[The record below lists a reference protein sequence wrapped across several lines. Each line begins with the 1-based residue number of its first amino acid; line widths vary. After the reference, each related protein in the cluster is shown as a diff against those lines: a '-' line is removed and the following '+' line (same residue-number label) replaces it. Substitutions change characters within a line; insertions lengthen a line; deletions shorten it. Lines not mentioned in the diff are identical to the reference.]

1 MTDAARKALI
11 LPSAINVDAL
21 EKSLS
26 ELALGKTAAKPA
38 VVEKKEKKKGP
49 AAAPVVVQV
58 AEHPFARVDLRVGRI
73 INVERHPNADR
84 LYIETVDLG
93 EPEPRT
99 VVSGLVEHVPIEE
112 LANRMCVFVCNL
124 KPATLCKTLSSAMLL
139 VAKDAEGMLEPL
151 IVPEGA
157 KPGDRISI
165 EGVTPQPDAVIKP
178 KEDTWEKVRVD
189 LVMKDGVAHYTDK
202 PLLVSAS
209 GHITSNK
216 VPTGTIS

>member
-21 EKSLS
+21 EKSLA
-26 ELALGKTAAKPA
+26 ELSLGKPLAKPVA
-38 VVEKKEKKKGP
+38 PVQKKDKKKGT
-49 AAAPVVVQV
+49 APVAVVQL

-99 VVSGLVEHVPIEE
+99 VVSGLVEHVPIED

-139 VAKDAEGMLEPL
+139 VAKDADGLLEPL
-151 IVPEGA
+151 VVPEGA
-157 KPGDRISI
+157 KPGDRIFI
-165 EGVTPQPDAVIKP
+165 EGVVPQPDAVIKP

-189 LVMKDGVAHYTDK
+189 LAMKDGVAHYTGM
-202 PLLVSAS
+202 PLIVAGNGRLTSA
-209 GHITSNK
+209 K